1 MDIEVK
7 TANETLGLEL
17 DDARVS
23 SFDDLLPWFETDY
36 KIDELITD
44 FWGISAKSRL
54 IAVTR
59 NINDRAWKGLVSEW
73 DSNTS
78 VAGQFRINR
87 FLIEEL
93 LRNSLGDNLR
103 PFKLKNITDLELSL
117 FENFF
122 VELENFWQDYWRVAL
137 PRSNGIFIYLIWV
150 IEIKGSEIGAIAIG
164 VPPGV
169 VPKNLKV
176 KPYYDIRQIAAGLD
190 ITVPVDLTVGKAR
203 IKINDVKSLEDGDLI
218 VFEKS
223 TVDYL
228 TWDKS
233 ELEQMKINIEIPAK
247 DNSRFSDLY
256 YDGLE
261 IADIADTAAEENM
274 SSEDLLTD
282 LPVEL
287 TAQFKSVHMPLQKII
302 ELEAGGILALGLLMD
317 SKLTLVAPGDKPIA
331 SGNLVIVG
339 NQFGI
344 KIDKTNIK
352 KPAEARLN
360 YDAFENSQ
368 AKQVENR
375 LKQEPPIQAMKQEQ
389 DLYSNDNF
397 KDQASVNNYDDDDLE
412 QELEDIGIDPKEL
425 DELEDLY

>member
-1 MDIEVK
+1 MDVEIK

-23 SFDDLLPWFETDY
+23 GFDDLVPWFAVDY
-36 KIDELITD
+36 KISELITE
-44 FWGISAKSRL
+44 FWGISAKARL

-59 NINDRAWKGLVSEW
+59 NINDKAWKGLVSEW
-73 DSNTS
+73 DTNTN

-93 LRNSLGDNLR
+93 LRNSLGDNLK
-103 PFKLKNITDLELSL
+103 PFKLKNITDLELSI

-122 VELENFWQDYWRVAL
+122 VEMENFWQDYWKVSL
-137 PRSNGIFIYLIWV
+137 PKSNGIFIYLIWV

-164 VPPGV
+164 VPPGI
-169 VPKNLKV
+169 VPKNFQEKV
-176 KPYYDIRQIAAGLD
+176 HYDIRQIAAGLD
-190 ITVPVDLTVGKAR
+190 ITVPIDLTAGKTT
-203 IKINDVKSLEDGDLI
+203 IKISDVKFLEEGDLI

-223 TVDYL
+223 SADYL
-228 TWDKS
+228 AWGKS

-247 DNSRFSDLY
+247 DNSRFADLY
-256 YDGLE
+256 YDELE
-261 IADIADTAAEENM
+261 IADIAEIAEENM
-274 SSEDLLTD
+274 NSDDLLTD

-302 ELEAGGILALGLLMD
+302 ELESGGILPLGLLMD

-352 KPAEARLN
+352 KPVEARLN
-360 YDAFENSQ
+360 YSALEASQ
-368 AKQVENR
+368 EQSRQAPVHR
-375 LKQEPPIQAMKQEQ
+375 QEPSPRPAPMPQQ
-389 DLYSNDNF
+389 DLYRDNLDSVSNYSDE
-397 KDQASVNNYDDDDLE
+397 DLE